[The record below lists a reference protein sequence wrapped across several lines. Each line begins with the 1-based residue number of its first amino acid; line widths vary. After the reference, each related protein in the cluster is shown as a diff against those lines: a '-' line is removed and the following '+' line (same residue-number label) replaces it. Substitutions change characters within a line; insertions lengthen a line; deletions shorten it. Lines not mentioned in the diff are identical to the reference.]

1 MELKS
6 TPAIVKGDLKTVHDF
21 LIDARHMEH
30 ILPMERVTDFQ
41 ATVESCSFKVQGG
54 FEISLIEEGS
64 NGSTEVYL
72 RAGDKSPFPFKLTVH
87 LTEVSPTETE
97 GYIHFNGEVNLF
109 LKMMVEKPLT
119 ALFEHMTQQLQAHF
133 AN

>member
-6 TPAIVKGDLKTVHDF
+6 TPAIVNADIKTVHDF

-30 ILPMERVTDFQ
+30 ILPMDRVSDFQ
-41 ATVESCSFKVQGG
+41 ATQESCSFKVQGG

-64 NGSTEVYL
+64 NGSNEVYL
-72 RAGDKSPFPFKLTVH
+72 KAGESSPFPFKLTVH
-87 LTEVSPTETE
+87 LKEVSANETE
-97 GYIHFNGEVNLF
+97 GYIHFNGEVNMF

-119 ALFEHMTQQLQAHF
+119 ALFEYMTQQLQSHF
-133 AN
+133 A